1 MADRNDRIARLGQR
15 FKTHA
20 VGRPARSD
28 RSRER
33 KSFYLDVEVT
43 KRLDDTYKEVDHDLY
58 RQGGVSKSVFLE
70 TLLEYSLDHLE
81 EIKALL
87 VTQSD
92 GSVISEPS

>member
-1 MADRNDRIARLGQR
+1 MSDRNDRIARLGQR

-20 VGRPARSD
+20 VGRPSRSD

-33 KSFYLDVEVT
+33 KSFYLDTEVT

-70 TLLEYSLDHLE
+70 TLLEYSLGHLD
-81 EIKALL
+81 EIKELL
-87 VTQSD
+87 ASRSE
-92 GSVISEPS
+92 GSAISEPS